1 MEILEKECL
10 DRLNKILSK
19 FDLKIEFFHI
29 KSNAWYRL
37 VDNSLS
43 KNTYS
48 NWLGLWISISNMLM
62 HRNSIFECLDS
73 YHTFITNVPKCMS
86 IETRISYQR
95 YSEAYNVIK
104 HLENISSLEEFIIR
118 CDIMGI

>member
-48 NWLGLWISISNMLM
+48 NWLGLWIICELQN
-62 HRNSIFECLDS
+62 EEEDG
-73 YHTFITNVPKCMS
+73 
-86 IETRISYQR
+86 
-95 YSEAYNVIK
+95 IK
-104 HLENISSLEEFIIR
+104 
-118 CDIMGI
+118 D